1 VAHIVKRCSR
11 CRRRVPPRE
20 RACACGGK
28 RIVWLARYLD
38 PGGHEKAQV
47 FERQQDAEDFLEGIE
62 AGKNIGDYVDPKAG
76 RETLGSVYGR
86 FCKGTELAPTTRSKW
101 ETCWRLYVEPRLG
114 STPVS
119 RVTKN
124 AVSAT
129 RDAPASA
136 WQGNEALKLVK
147 RLLYFAVDDGILS
160 KNVAARIKP
169 REVKRAPIEILEPDE
184 LNRVLD
190 HLGDRWRAMVLL
202 DAMGSLR
209 WSELIGLRR
218 QDLDLEA
225 RTVTITQKIT
235 EVNGTFHSGRPKT
248 HESARTVDLPAVVV
262 KPLAEYLLRYPP
274 SPTGLIFHGANGN
287 PVRRKVFRA
296 AWFKALED
304 AKINKHVRP
313 GWLRHSGASLAYAA
327 TRDLKLVSKRLGH
340 TSTRM
345 VDGVYISLYEDASR
359 AVADAIDELVRAS
372 GARETDH

>member
-1 VAHIVKRCSR
+1 M
-11 CRRRVPPRE
+11 
-20 RACACGGK
+20 
-28 RIVWLARYLD
+28 ARYVD
-38 PGGHEKAQV
+38 PDGVERAQV

-62 AGKNIGDYVDPKAG
+62 AGKNTGDYIDPKAG
-76 RETLGSVYGR
+76 RETLASVYGR
-86 FCKGTELAPTTRSKW
+86 FCKSIVLAPTTRSKW
-101 ETCWRLYVEPRLG
+101 ATAWNLYVDPQLG

-119 RVTKN
+119 RITKN
-124 AVSAT
+124 AIIAT
-129 RDAPASA
+129 RDAPASP

-147 RLLYFAVDDGILS
+147 RLLYFAVDDGVLTR
-160 KNVAARIKP
+160 NVAARIKP
-169 REVKRAPIEILEPDE
+169 REVERQKIEILEPTE
-184 LNRVLD
+184 LTAVLD

-235 EVNGTFHSGRPKT
+235 EVNGTFHIGRPKT
-248 HESARTVDLPAVVV
+248 QESARTVDLPAVVV

-274 SPTGLIFHGANGN
+274 SPAGLIFHGANGN

-304 AKINKHVRP
+304 AKIEKYVRP

-345 VDGVYISLYEDASR
+345 VDSVYVSLYEDASR